1 MTKTT
6 NTYKGMACM
15 VVGVLML
22 ASADAVTKLLI
33 VDFHAGEIIFYRG
46 VLRFFRWC
54 P

>member
-46 VLRFFRWC
+46 DVIPMDVR
-54 P
+54 